1 MAKELICNGAN
12 PRGVAF
18 FGYVPVDI
26 AAHKGNRE
34 MIEMILQSCVGDN
47 NGKFVDELIH
57 LGSKMIMPYDQH
69 FYTLLKHL
77 ILENNNFS
85 EELFEFLLKIGARV
99 EAKNEVGETPL
110 HLAALHGNEKAI
122 KLLAEKGVE
131 MDPIFVYCT
140 NCRFTP
146 LHLAIYKGHNGSVKL
161 LLEKGAD
168 ISARINFSEIS
179 SIDLASSLG
188 HVDIVD
194 TLIRHSLLSSSALS
208 EFLSSELVPDISTLS
223 KELVELG
230 KHNPK
235 QPLACEAAKTNKP
248 HLIELVELLGGFIG
262 KEELNN
268 KGNIINEEG
277 NVGILFPVKPFVY
290 EIPHSLQQSD
300 YPIIAAVKSGSAEA
314 VKVLLSKGVNTRIKC
329 KFESFEYQEKFS
341 LTDLAI
347 YSEKC

>member
-1 MAKELICNGAN
+1 M
-12 PRGVAF
+12 
-18 FGYVPVDI
+18 
-26 AAHKGNRE
+26 
-34 MIEMILQSCVGDN
+34 
-47 NGKFVDELIH
+47 
-57 LGSKMIMPYDQH
+57 
-69 FYTLLKHL
+69 

-290 EIPHSLQQSD
+290 EVPHSLQQSD